1 MVPPHDIPVG
11 KKPMADNAGRLL
23 QSSGKIASKT
33 TSSGIRSVRPV
44 APERT
49 DRARASTSVETCTCR
64 RMAAVRS
71 VESRDAIAIAWA
83 SRRGREVP
91 IGIRGSRT
99 AASKAMIATAHTI
112 SSSVKPSCE
121 ETPSRPPACNV
132 GRCAGP
138 AFLSVGAERQDVIC
152 AVLTRRSIYIR
163 SPPWIQGHNS
173 TFEIRAI
180 PDCDAGDRLHEG
192 TQSFRA
198 RGTTAGVEIK
208 EIERACE
215 ALDLNFGGLDLRLV
229 QIVEHARP
237 DERHDETDDCD
248 HDQDF
253 HEREAAFAS
262 LSGAPTR
269 LPIRSNYSFV
279 HRVSPLG

>member
-1 MVPPHDIPVG
+1 MR
-11 KKPMADNAGRLL
+11 AGCCKALAKLL
-23 QSSGKIASKT
+23 RKRRHQEFAACARSHPNEPIARGHRPLS
-33 TSSGIRSVRPV
+33 RPAPV
-44 APERT
+44 A
-49 DRARASTSVETCTCR
+49 D
-64 RMAAVRS
+64 VRS

-132 GRCAGP
+132 GRRAGP

-173 TFEIRAI
+173 TFEIRAV
-180 PDCDAGDRLHEG
+180 PDCDAGDGLHEG

-198 RGTTAGVEIK
+198 RGTTAGVERK
-208 EIERACE
+208 AIERACE
-215 ALDLNFGGLDLRLV
+215 ALAVNIDGIDRR
-229 QIVEHARP
+229 IV
-237 DERHDETDDCD
+237 D
-248 HDQDF
+248 
-253 HEREAAFAS
+253 
-262 LSGAPTR
+262 
-269 LPIRSNYSFV
+269 
-279 HRVSPLG
+279 